1 MARKGYDYDDPE
13 EIDSVLFARMEKI
26 VGPLPGQF
34 ATGPAPG
41 EKARPYSR
49 AALARLQREEV
60 AIARADVDCERRHI
74 TPVEEEVAP
83 QYANDFRREHRT
95 LTERVEPIP

>member
-1 MARKGYDYDDPE
+1 MSEAGFEYPE
-13 EIDSVLFARMEKI
+13 PEAIDSDMFGRMEAI

-41 EKARPYSR
+41 ERPRPYNR
-49 AALARLQREEV
+49 RALAKLQRDEV
-60 AIARADVDCERRHI
+60 AIARADFECEEQNI

-83 QYANDFRREHRT
+83 QYAEEFRRENEGLISQVKPVR
-95 LTERVEPIP
+95 